1 MSGAVRLD
9 ERIAEAALRAPD
21 HVALV
26 CGDARTTFAELMRAI
41 EALAAA
47 YRGFGLRHGDRVLCQ
62 MSNRAE
68 HIVAMAAAWRI
79 GAIHV
84 GIDHELTAG
93 EVDRLIT
100 LTDAAAIV
108 HEPCVGAADP
118 LAVPLAVTA
127 AHPAV
132 ALFTVGVAGGPYT
145 SLEAL
150 LERGIDDAAVG
161 AGGAGHAA
169 KDGSL
174 SAADPAVILLT
185 SGTTGVPK
193 TPIGRHADLAEG
205 WDGFAEE
212 LAFGTDDV
220 HLGHLPLTH
229 GFGMSLAYMAMATGG
244 RLVLMPRFE
253 ARDALR
259 LIQQERITVFSGS
272 PAHFILL
279 TKKLDAGDHDV
290 STLRTGIGSASAF
303 PPPLLRRIFDDLGME
318 LMLMYGSS
326 EGAGVVTTDRADMLL
341 GAAGRPVPGY
351 VAIVGRDHQPLPT
364 GEIGE
369 IAFNRGVG
377 DVEYFSSAG
386 TPDGA
391 LAGDWYYSGDLGRL
405 DDEGRL
411 YVLGRLKHQIDRGGL
426 KVDPGEVEQALLRL
440 PAVLDAAVIGT
451 ANPVLG
457 ETVCACVVPCA
468 GEPVTLDDVRA
479 ALRSELAP
487 YKLPEELCLLEA
499 LPRTALGKVDRTALR
514 ASVEA
519 GDRQRL
525 RVG

>member
-1 MSGAVRLD
+1 MGLPVSEARRLD
-9 ERIAEAALRAPD
+9 ERIEDAAMRTPD

-26 CGDARTTFAELMRAI
+26 YGDARATFAQLMRDVNT
-41 EALAAA
+41 LAAG
-47 YRGFGLRHGDRVLCQ
+47 YRSRGLRHGDRVLCQ
-62 MSNRAE
+62 MSNRGE

-84 GIDHELTAG
+84 GVDHELTAP

-108 HEPCVGAADP
+108 HEPPDDAADP
-118 LAVPLAVTA
+118 FAVPLAVTA
-127 AHPAV
+127 AHPALAV
-132 ALFTVGVAGGPYT
+132 FTLGLAGGPYA
-145 SLEAL
+145 SLETL
-150 LERGIDDAAVG
+150 LGRAHDDAAGRADRSV
-161 AGGAGHAA
+161 
-169 KDGSL
+169 
-174 SAADPAVILLT
+174 SASDPAVILLT

-193 TPIGRHADLAEG
+193 TPIGRHADLAEA

-212 LAFGTDDV
+212 LAFGTEDV
-220 HLGHLPLTH
+220 HLGHLPLSH
-229 GFGMSLAYMAMATGG
+229 GFGMSLAYMALSTGG
-244 RLVLMPRFE
+244 RLVLMPRFN

-259 LIQQERITVFSGS
+259 LIEQEGVTVFSGS

-279 TKKLDAGDHDV
+279 TKKLDTEDHDV
-290 STLRTGIGSASAF
+290 SRLRTGIGSASAF
-303 PPPLLRRIFDDLGME
+303 PPPLLRRIFDDLGMD

-351 VAIVGRDHQPLPT
+351 VAIVGRDHEPLAT

-377 DVEYFSSAG
+377 DVEYFASAG
-386 TPDGA
+386 TPDDA
-391 LAGDWYYSGDLGRL
+391 LAGDWYYSGDLGRM

-411 YVLGRLKHQIDRGGL
+411 YILGRIKHQIDRGGL

-440 PAVLDAAVIGT
+440 RGVLEAAVIGT

-457 ETVCACVVPCA
+457 ETVCACVVPA
-468 GEPVTLDDVRA
+468 TGEQLTLEGVRA

-487 YKLPEELCLLEA
+487 YKLPEELCLVEA
-499 LPRTALGKVDRTALR
+499 LPRTALGKVERTVLR
-514 ASVEA
+514 ATVEA
-519 GDRQRL
+519 GDRERL